1 MKGLDSI
8 PDRSVDCIITDP
20 PYGIDYYSRYY
31 KDGNP
36 FTKIEGDYSFSD
48 AFVRKMMAKL
58 KLNCCS
64 FIFCDIDYS
73 WLQIK
78 QELGDMYKS
87 TIVWAKNNWTAGD
100 LTGDFGK
107 QYELII
113 YAVKGNFKF
122 TGKRHSNIWN
132 FNRVPPT
139 DLKHPTQKPQELIE
153 QMIEIG
159 TKEGDL
165 VLDPFIGS
173 GTTACACKKL
183 NRNFIGFELNPDY
196 CKIANERLANTF
208 VTKKNYGG
216 YFK

>member
-1 MKGLDSI
+1 
-8 PDRSVDCIITDP
+8 
-20 PYGIDYYSRYY
+20 
-31 KDGNP
+31 
-36 FTKIEGDYSFSD
+36 
-48 AFVRKMMAKL
+48 MMAKL
-58 KLNCCS
+58 KLNCCA
-64 FIFCDIDYS
+64 FIFCDLDYS

-78 QELGDMYKS
+78 QELGTLYKS
-87 TIVWAKNNWTAGD
+87 TIIWAKNNWTAGD

-113 YAVKGNFKF
+113 YAVKGDFKF
-122 TGKRHSNIWN
+122 TGKRYPNIWN

-183 NRNFIGFELNPDY
+183 NRNFIGFEINPDY
-196 CKIANERLANTF
+196 VKISNERLSTTYT
-208 VTKKNYGG
+208 TKKNYGG